1 MIIPESEEKAFKK
14 AKFCHI
20 CQKEF
25 SGKDNKVRDHCH
37 ETGRFRGAAHDRCNI
52 NYFSNRYLPVVFHN
66 LRGYDSHLI
75 IREAYNIAQK
85 LKAEEQELE
94 QVGDKKVLQEYN
106 TNISCI
112 PSSYEKFISFN
123 IGELKFIDSFQF
135 MASSLEKLVDNLYE
149 SDDKYNFN
157 FMNK

>member
-1 MIIPESEEKAFKK
+1 
-14 AKFCHI
+14 
-20 CQKEF
+20 
-25 SGKDNKVRDHCH
+25 
-37 ETGRFRGAAHDRCNI
+37 
-52 NYFSNRYLPVVFHN
+52 LHN

-85 LKAEEQELE
+85 LKSEEQELE

-149 SDDKYNFN
+149 SDDKYKNFN
-157 FMNK
+157 FMKKRISGTL